1 MATSSQPPTLVL
13 SHPVGPPGTAPAT
26 VGELAHHV
34 PPIRTV
40 TSCRTVADIFSRDDD
55 LYTVPVVDVHEM
67 PIGLVNR
74 FKFFERLS
82 GPFGRALTVTR
93 PVGHIMETA
102 PLVVDESTS
111 IELAGDLLVRTGRRH
126 VLDGFIVTREGRY
139 SAVATGFDLM
149 RALTERRHSELWH
162 LAQHDVLTGL
172 PNRHQFDQRL
182 NDLIGVASQ
191 SRSRVGLLFIDLDRF
206 KQINDTFGHRV
217 ADVVLGAFGERL
229 RRSVRR
235 RDVVARLS
243 GDEFAVAL
251 DDIGD
256 GAAAESVASTILAAC
271 TPPVTTSGFD
281 VMVACSIGIAIY
293 PDDAVTAEALVH
305 AADAAAMHA
314 KQVRNTSQRYVED
327 LSYGDARAEL
337 TSGALRHVV
346 DRGLLHVYYQPK
358 VDLHSRRICGVEALV
373 RCGSMPEEVSTE
385 NFIRLA
391 EDYGLIGEVSE
402 QVLRHAIGDLRLWDE
417 EVGTHELRLSVNI
430 SSVQLRQAGLAT
442 MIQDLLEETGFEA
455 RRLELELT
463 ESAAMLAGRSAAS
476 TLRALREIGCRLA
489 IDDFGTGYS
498 SLSQLERLPV
508 DALKID
514 RSFVSGLGQPGHQ
527 GTVVKAI
534 VALGHS
540 LGLEVIAEGVETEA
554 QLSFLNHAQ
563 CDIAQ
568 GYLFGRPMSAEDM
581 REAIAKQPT
590 IENR

>member
-1 MATSSQPPTLVL
+1 MFA
-13 SHPVGPPGTAPAT
+13 
-26 VGELAHHV
+26 
-34 PPIRTV
+34 
-40 TSCRTVADIFSRDDD
+40 RDDH
-55 LYTVPVVDVHEM
+55 LYTVPVVDAHEA
-67 PIGLVNR
+67 PIGLINR

-82 GPFGRALTVTR
+82 GPFGRALTVPR
-93 PVGHIMETA
+93 PVVHIMETT

-111 IELAGDLLVRTGRRH
+111 IELAGDLLVRAGSQY
-126 VLDGFIVTREGRY
+126 VFDGFIVTREGRY

-149 RALTERRHSELWH
+149 RALTEQRHSELWH

-172 PNRHQFDQRL
+172 PNRHNFDQRL
-182 NDLIGVASQ
+182 SDLVAAAGQ
-191 SRSRVGLLFIDLDRF
+191 SRTRVGLLFIDLDRF

-251 DDIGD
+251 EDISD
-256 GAAAESVASTILAAC
+256 GAAAENVASTILAAC
-271 TPPVTTSGFD
+271 TAPVTAGGFD
-281 VMVACSIGIAIY
+281 VIVSCSIGIAIY
-293 PDDAVTAEALVH
+293 PEDAVTPDALVH
-305 AADAAAMHA
+305 AADTAAMHA
-314 KQVRNTSQRYVED
+314 KQVRNTAQRYVED
-327 LSYGDARAEL
+327 LSFGEARTEL
-337 TSGALRHVV
+337 SSGTLRHVV
-346 DRGLLHVYYQPK
+346 DRGLLNVYYQPK
-358 VDLHSRRICGVEALV
+358 IDLRSRRICGVEALV
-373 RCGSMPEEVSTE
+373 RCGSMPGEFSTE

-391 EDYGLIGEVSE
+391 EDYGLIGAVSE
-402 QVLRHAIGDLRLWDE
+402 QVLHDAIRDLQAWDE
-417 EVGTHELRLSVNI
+417 ETGSRDLRLSVNI
-430 SSVQLRQAGLAT
+430 SSVQLRQAGLAA
-442 MIQDLLEETGFEA
+442 MIQELLDQTGFEA

-514 RSFVSGLGQPGHQ
+514 RSFVAGLGQPGHQ
-527 GTVVKAI
+527 GIIVKAI

-540 LGLEVIAEGVETEA
+540 LGLEVIAEGVETDA
-554 QLSFLNHAQ
+554 QLAFLNEVQ

-568 GYLFGRPMSAEDM
+568 GYLFGRPMSADDM
-581 REAIAKQPT
+581 RAAIGRET
-590 IENR
+590 RL

>member
-1 MATSSQPPTLVL
+1 MATPSQPPTLVL
-13 SHPVGPPGTAPAT
+13 SQPAAGPPGPAPAT
-26 VGELAHHV
+26 VGELARHV
-34 PPIRTV
+34 PAIRTA
-40 TSCRTVADIFSRDDD
+40 TSCRTVADMFSRDEY
-55 LYTVPVVDVHEM
+55 LYTVPVVDAHEA

-93 PVGHIMETA
+93 PVAHIMETT

-111 IELAGDLLVRTGRRH
+111 IELAGDLLVRSGSRY
-126 VLDGFIVTREGRY
+126 VFDGFIVTREGRY

-172 PNRHQFDQRL
+172 PNRYQFDQRL
-182 NDLIGVASQ
+182 NDLIGAASQ
-191 SRSRVGLLFIDLDRF
+191 SRARVGLLFIDLDRF
-206 KQINDTFGHRV
+206 KQINDTFGHGV
-217 ADVVLGAFGERL
+217 ADVVLSAFGERL

-251 DDIGD
+251 EDISD
-256 GAAAESVASTILAAC
+256 GAAAENVASTILAAS
-271 TPPVTTSGFD
+271 TAPVTAGGFD
-281 VMVACSIGIAIY
+281 VIVSCSIGIAIY

-305 AADAAAMHA
+305 AADTAAMHA
-314 KQVRNTSQRYVED
+314 KQVRNTSQRYVEN
-327 LSYGDARAEL
+327 LSFGEARGEL
-337 TSGALRHVV
+337 NSGTLRHVV
-346 DRGLLHVYYQPK
+346 DRGLLNVYYQPK
-358 VDLHSRRICGVEALV
+358 FDLRAQRICGVEALV

-391 EDYGLIGEVSE
+391 EDYGLIGAVSE
-402 QVLRHAIGDLRLWDE
+402 QVLHDAIRDLRMWDE
-417 EVGTHELRLSVNI
+417 EIGSRELRLSVNI
-430 SSVQLRQAGLAT
+430 SSVQLRQAGLAA
-442 MIQDLLEETGFEA
+442 MIQELLHQTGFEPH
-455 RRLELELT
+455 RLELELT

-514 RSFVSGLGQPGHQ
+514 RSFVAGLGQPGHQ
-527 GTVVKAI
+527 GIIVKAI

-554 QLSFLNHAQ
+554 QLAFLNQ
-563 CDIAQ
+563 VGCDIAQ
-568 GYLFGRPMSAEDM
+568 GFFFGRPMSADDM
-581 REAIAKQPT
+581 RAAIKA
-590 IENR
+590 

>member
-1 MATSSQPPTLVL
+1 MSIPSQRALVL
-13 SHPVGPPGTAPAT
+13 PQPAGPPGSAPAT
-26 VGELAHHV
+26 VGELARHV
-34 PPIRTV
+34 PAIRIA
-40 TSCRTVADIFSRDDD
+40 TSCKVVADMFARDEH
-55 LYTVPVVDVHEM
+55 LYAVPVVDAHEV

-82 GPFGRALTVTR
+82 GPFGRALTVMR
-93 PVGHIMETA
+93 PVTQIMETT
-102 PLVVDESTS
+102 PIVVDESTS
-111 IELAGDLLVRTGRRH
+111 TELAGDLLVRAAGQS
-126 VLDGFIVTREGRY
+126 VFDGFIVTREGRY
-139 SAVATGFDLM
+139 SAVGTGFDLM

-182 NDLIGVASQ
+182 NDLLVAANQ
-191 SRSRVGLLFIDLDRF
+191 TRTRVGLLFIDLDRF

-251 DDIGD
+251 EDVNDA
-256 GAAAESVASTILAAC
+256 GAADSVATTILAAC
-271 TPPVTTSGFD
+271 TAPVTTGGFD

-305 AADAAAMHA
+305 AADTAAMHA
-314 KQVRNTSQRYVED
+314 KHVRNTHQRYVQD
-327 LSYGDARAEL
+327 LSIGDARTEL
-337 TSGALRHVV
+337 NSGTLRHVV
-346 DRGLLHVYYQPK
+346 DRGLLDVYYQPK
-358 VDLHSRRICGVEALV
+358 IDLRTKRLCGVEALV

-391 EDYGLIGEVSE
+391 EDYGLIGAVSQ
-402 QVLRHAIGDLRLWDE
+402 QVLSEAIRDLLAWDKE
-417 EVGTHELRLSVNI
+417 SGSSNLRLSVNI
-430 SSVQLRQAGLAT
+430 SSVQLRQAGLAS
-442 MIQDLLEETGFEA
+442 MIQALLDETALEPH
-455 RRLELELT
+455 RLELELT

-508 DALKID
+508 DTLKID
-514 RSFVSGLGQPGHQ
+514 RSFVSGLGQPGHH
-527 GTVVKAI
+527 GVIVKAI

-554 QLSFLNHAQ
+554 QLAFLDQAR

-568 GYLFGRPMSAEDM
+568 GYLFGRPMSAQDM
-581 REAIAKQPT
+581 RATIAKQA
-590 IENR
+590 

>member
-1 MATSSQPPTLVL
+1 
-13 SHPVGPPGTAPAT
+13 
-26 VGELAHHV
+26 VGELARFV
-34 PPIRTV
+34 PAIQIG
-40 TSCRTVADIFSRDDD
+40 TSCRTVADMFGRDEH
-55 LYTVPVVDVHEM
+55 LYTVPVVDAHDA

-93 PVGHIMETA
+93 PVAQIMDTT

-111 IELAGDLLVRTGRRH
+111 IELAGDLLVRAGGEH
-126 VLDGFIVTREGRY
+126 VFDGFIVTREGRY

-182 NDLIGVASQ
+182 NDLIGAAGQ
-191 SRSRVGLLFIDLDRF
+191 SRRRVGLLFIDLDRF

-251 DDIGD
+251 EDISD
-256 GAAAESVASTILAAC
+256 GAAAENVASTILAAC
-271 TPPVTTSGFD
+271 TAPVTAGGFD
-281 VMVACSIGIAIY
+281 VMVSCSIGVAIY
-293 PDDAVTAEALVH
+293 PDDAVTAEALIH
-305 AADAAAMHA
+305 AADTAAMHA
-314 KQVRNTSQRYVED
+314 KHVRNTHQRYVED
-327 LSYGDARAEL
+327 LSFGEARAEL
-337 TSGALRHVV
+337 NSGTLRHVV
-346 DRGLLHVYYQPK
+346 DRGLIEVYYQQK
-358 VDLHSRRICGVEALV
+358 IDLRTKRICGVEALV
-373 RCGSMPEEVSTE
+373 RCGSMPEEVSIE

-391 EDYGLIGEVSE
+391 EDYGLIGAVSE
-402 QVLRHAIGDLRLWDE
+402 QVLHDAIRDLRMWDE
-417 EVGTHELRLSVNI
+417 EVGATGLRLSVNI

-442 MIQDLLEETGFEA
+442 MIQELLDKTGFEA

-514 RSFVSGLGQPGHQ
+514 RSFVAGLGQPGHQ
-527 GTVVKAI
+527 GIIVKGI
-534 VALGHS
+534 VALGHA

-554 QLSFLNHAQ
+554 QLTFLNEAN

-568 GYLFGRPMSAEDM
+568 GYLFGRPMSAKDM
-581 REAIAKQPT
+581 LEAIKKA
-590 IENR
+590 